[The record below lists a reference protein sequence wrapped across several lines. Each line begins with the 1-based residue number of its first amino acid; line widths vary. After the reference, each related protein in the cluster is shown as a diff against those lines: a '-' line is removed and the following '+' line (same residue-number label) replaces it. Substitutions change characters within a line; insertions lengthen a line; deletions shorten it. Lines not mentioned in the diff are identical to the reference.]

1 MVLTIIPPCSFF
13 QQMIADRDKHATLIA
28 RQSRSLLRQMIRGL
42 WDFMEQL
49 DLDELETDEVIDE
62 MIEFVRFMEQQ
73 QQQEEGD
80 KAKIE
85 EFQPSRVMDHDTLK
99 MKLSYVSTRGDLLG
113 EKNT

>member
-1 MVLTIIPPCSFF
+1 
-13 QQMIADRDKHATLIA
+13 MIADRDKHATLIA

-62 MIEFVRFMEQQ
+62 MIEFARFMEQQ
-73 QQQEEGD
+73 QNED
-80 KAKIE
+80 KTGTKIIE

-99 MKLSYVSTRGDLLG
+99 MKLDFVAATSS
-113 EKNT
+113 